1 MNKFI
6 ALISFLVIT
15 LGGCITTGDD
25 KPQKWNKAE
34 RSELHTQ
41 MGINYYEK
49 GQIDVARDE
58 FQLALD
64 IDQNSARA
72 NLAMGHLQNRLG
84 DIKKARLHFS
94 RAVKN
99 DSDNISAMNDYG
111 FFLCKTG
118 ETEAGLIQLNK
129 SLNHPLNQV
138 QHFTLYG
145 MGECNRLAGNTV
157 AATENYEFA
166 IRLQPTMRRALFE
179 LAKLKFEAMEY
190 FKTRGYLERFFQN
203 RYFTEESLFLAVKN
217 EIELQ
222 RRDIAGDY
230 AKQLRESFPLSEF
243 IAQLRP
249 LFSSES

>member
-1 MNKFI
+1 
-6 ALISFLVIT
+6 
-15 LGGCITTGDD
+15 
-25 KPQKWNKAE
+25 
-34 RSELHTQ
+34 
-41 MGINYYEK
+41 
-49 GQIDVARDE
+49 
-58 FQLALD
+58 
-64 IDQNSARA
+64 
-72 NLAMGHLQNRLG
+72 
-84 DIKKARLHFS
+84 
-94 RAVKN
+94 
-99 DSDNISAMNDYG
+99 
-111 FFLCKTG
+111 
-118 ETEAGLIQLNK
+118 
-129 SLNHPLNQV
+129 
-138 QHFTLYG
+138 